1 MSRSRYRHCIMLEY
15 NSRLHCKSLRSTHAH
30 AKRKS
35 NTCQIQRNPR
45 SFSTS
50 APIAVYDQSY
60 YSHFNVK
67 RGLRNADGTG
77 VVAGITSISNVHG
90 YLTDEGVRVPDEG
103 RLTLRGYD
111 IEDLVDAAATEGR
124 SGYEE
129 LAYLLIAGD
138 LPKRAELERF
148 NAAIDG
154 YRNLP
159 DGFVNN
165 LIMNYPSEN
174 VMNMMARSV
183 LMLYAA
189 DGADEIDAINKRH
202 EIEVAVQLLSRLPR
216 IAALSYLASRQR
228 TVPGSPMYINPP
240 KPGLS
245 TAETF
250 LYMLRHDMQYT
261 AEEAR
266 MLDIM
271 LMLHAEH
278 GGGNNSTFTTRVL
291 TSSGTDAYSA
301 YAGGICSLKGP
312 RHGGANIK
320 VSEQRRDLMEQVR
333 DISDEG
339 QIADYLRRVLKKEA
353 FDNSGLVYGMGHAV
367 YTLSDPRAVIC
378 KKYARD
384 LAAGTEYQQEFE
396 LIETIERLT
405 PELFEEARG
414 SRKAIC
420 ANIDMYSGLV
430 YTMLGIPEELY
441 TPLFATARMAG
452 WAAHRFEEI
461 VEGKRII
468 RPAYK
473 AINSTRSY
481 ISMDEREQAVQE
493 EVVEEIDQ
501 VQTFYN
507 D

>member
-1 MSRSRYRHCIMLEY
+1 MSKPEESEVFQHFGAY
-15 NSRLHCKSLRSTHAH
+15 SG
-30 AKRKS
+30 
-35 NTCQIQRNPR
+35 
-45 SFSTS
+45 
-50 APIAVYDQSY
+50 YDQDY

-67 RGLRNADGTG
+67 RGLRNADGSG

-111 IEDLVDAAATEGR
+111 IVDLVDAVRAEKR
-124 SGYEE
+124 PGYEE
-129 LAYLLIAGD
+129 IAFLLIAGD
-138 LPKRAELERF
+138 LPTEEELARF
-148 NAAIDG
+148 NAAIDHF
-154 YRNLP
+154 RDLP
-159 DGFVNN
+159 NGFVNN

-183 LMLYAA
+183 LMLYSA
-189 DGADEIDAINKRH
+189 DGADQVDAISKRH
-202 EIEVAVQLLSRLPR
+202 EIEVAVQLMSRLPR
-216 IAALSYLASRQR
+216 IAVLSYLASRQKK
-228 TVPGSPMYINPP
+228 VAGSPMYINPP
-240 KPGLS
+240 VPGLS
-245 TAETF
+245 TAQTF

-261 AEEAR
+261 DLEAS

-301 YAGGICSLKGP
+301 YAGGISSLKGP
-312 RHGGANIK
+312 RHGGANLK
-320 VSEQRRDLMEQVR
+320 VVDQRHDLMEHVS
-333 DISDEG
+333 DITDEG
-339 QIADYLRRVLKKEA
+339 RVADYLIDVLNKEA
-353 FDNSGLVYGMGHAV
+353 YDRTGLVYGMGHAV

-378 KKYARD
+378 KECARE
-384 LAAGTEYQQEFE
+384 LAQGTEFEAEFD

-405 PELFEEARG
+405 PELFCKVKG
-414 SRKAIC
+414 TDKTIC

-430 YTMLGIPEELY
+430 YSILRIPSELF
-441 TPLFATARMAG
+441 TPLFATARIAG

-473 AINSTRSY
+473 AINRTRDY
-481 ISMDEREQAVQE
+481 VPMDERDKTEQHEDIQSIENAQS
-493 EVVEEIDQ
+493 
-501 VQTFYN
+501 FYG

>member
-1 MSRSRYRHCIMLEY
+1 MSDSRESEVFQHFGAY
-15 NSRLHCKSLRSTHAH
+15 SG
-30 AKRKS
+30 
-35 NTCQIQRNPR
+35 
-45 SFSTS
+45 
-50 APIAVYDQSY
+50 YDQSY

-111 IEDLVDAAATEGR
+111 IEDLVDAAAAEDR
-124 SGYEE
+124 PGYEE

-138 LPKRAELERF
+138 LPKRAELDRF

-154 YRNLP
+154 YRDLP
-159 DGFVNN
+159 NGFVNN

-189 DGADEIDAINKRH
+189 DGADEIDAINERH
-202 EIEVAVQLLSRLPR
+202 EVEVAVQLLSRLPR
-216 IAALSYLASRQR
+216 IAPLSYLASRQR
-228 TVPGSPMYINPP
+228 TVAGSPMYINPP

-320 VSEQRRDLMEQVR
+320 VVDQRRDLMEQVQ
-333 DISDEG
+333 DTDDEG
-339 QIADYLRRVLKKEA
+339 QVADYLRRVLKKEA
-353 FDNSGLVYGMGHAV
+353 FDGSGLVYGMGHAV

-378 KKYARD
+378 KKYARE
-384 LAAGTEYQQEFE
+384 LARGTEHEREFE

-405 PELFEEARG
+405 PELFRELRG

-430 YTMLGIPEELY
+430 YMMLGIPEELY

-473 AINSTRSY
+473 AVNSSRSY
-481 ISMDEREQAVQE
+481 VPMDEREQTVQE
-493 EVVEEIDQ
+493 EVVQEIDQ
-501 VQTFYN
+501 VQAFYN

>member
-1 MSRSRYRHCIMLEY
+1 MP
-15 NSRLHCKSLRSTHAH
+15 
-30 AKRKS
+30 
-35 NTCQIQRNPR
+35 NTTESEVFQRFGAY
-45 SFSTS
+45 SG
-50 APIAVYDQSY
+50 YDQSY

-111 IEDLVDAAATEGR
+111 IEDLVDAAVAEQR
-124 SGYEE
+124 PGYEE
-129 LAYLLIAGD
+129 LAFLLIAGD
-138 LPKRAELERF
+138 LPKQGELERF
-148 NAAIDG
+148 AAAMDG
-154 YRNLP
+154 YRDLP

-165 LIMNYPSEN
+165 LIMNYPSKS

-189 DGADEIDAINKRH
+189 DGACEIDAIDKHH
-202 EIEVAVQLLSRLPR
+202 EVGVAVQLMSRLPR
-216 IAALSYLASRQR
+216 IAVLSYLATRQKL
-228 TVPGSPMYINPP
+228 VAGSPMYINPP
-240 KPGLS
+240 KAGLS

-250 LYMLRHDMQYT
+250 LHMLRHDMSYT
-261 AEEAR
+261 PEEAR

-312 RHGGANIK
+312 RHGGANLK
-320 VSEQRRDLMEQVR
+320 VVDQRHDLMQSVV
-333 DISDEG
+333 DCTDEG
-339 QIADYLRRVLKKEA
+339 QVADYLRRVLNKEA
-353 FDNSGLVYGMGHAV
+353 FDNSGLIYGMGHAV

-384 LAAGTEYQQEFE
+384 LAHGTQYEQEFE
-396 LIETIERLT
+396 LVETIERLS
-405 PELFEEARG
+405 PELFAEVRG
-414 SRKAIC
+414 SNKAIC
-420 ANIDMYSGLV
+420 ANVDMYSGLV
-430 YTMLGIPEELY
+430 YHMLGIPDELF

-473 AINSTRSY
+473 AINSTRPY
-481 ISMDEREQAVQE
+481 IPMDERDQAEQQ